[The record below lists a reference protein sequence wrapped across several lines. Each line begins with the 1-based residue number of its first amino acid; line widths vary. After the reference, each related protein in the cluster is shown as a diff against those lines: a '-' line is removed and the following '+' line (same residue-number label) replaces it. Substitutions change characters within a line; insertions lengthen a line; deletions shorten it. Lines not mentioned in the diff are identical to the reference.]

1 MSNPRPHQLVV
12 GDRAHRIVTA
22 ALHSEQPLTRSAAA
36 IMLARCGR
44 RVFADHPIDYRTR
57 ESLLDAV
64 TAAGV
69 YLHRFRPASNW
80 RLVADELTVGGNRF
94 DLVHRSHQGTVL
106 IDELK
111 LGVGRSAE
119 TAVREQI
126 DRYLEAGSRL
136 WGSSFIGVRLCAVH
150 EPLQSRLYLPD
161 RRRPRW
167 PRLEHRTGTA
177 PLLVELERRR
187 PRPALP
193 GDDHTAAS
201 QDSGRNNQRQHEP
214 AKARRCRPRVRC
226 KWRSTAVERC
236 DVDFR

>member
-1 MSNPRPHQLVV
+1 MSGPNNHQLTV
-12 GDRAHRIVTA
+12 GDRAHRIVAA
-22 ALHSEQPLTRSAAA
+22 ALHLEQPLTRSAAA

-69 YLHRFRPASNW
+69 YLHRFRPAANW
-80 RLVADELTVGGNRF
+80 RLVADELKVGGSRF

-136 WGSSFIGVRLCAVH
+136 WGLSFIGVRLCAVH

-161 RRRPRW
+161 RRRS
-167 PRLEHRTGTA
+167 
-177 PLLVELERRR
+177 LLLTDA
-187 PRPALP
+187 ALDE
-193 GDDHTAAS
+193 GLA
-201 QDSGRNNQRQHEP
+201 
-214 AKARRCRPRVRC
+214 VR
-226 KWRSTAVERC
+226 
-236 DVDFR
+236 